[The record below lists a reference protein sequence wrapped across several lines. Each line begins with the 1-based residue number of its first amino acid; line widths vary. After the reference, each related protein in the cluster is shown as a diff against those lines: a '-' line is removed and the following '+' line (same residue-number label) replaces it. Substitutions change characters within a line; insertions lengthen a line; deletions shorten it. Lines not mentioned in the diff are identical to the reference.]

1 MTKIQGDLTMN
12 TRPWCYDNIEDY
24 DLDRST
30 LPKVLVARNACLN
43 CPRLIQCRIDAAALR
58 DKGTPPQSQVLG
70 AVAYGHDGKP
80 RDGAALVNYFNSRK
94 PEKSAPPHVSKIC

>member
-1 MTKIQGDLTMN
+1 MN

-30 LPKVLVARNACLN
+30 LPKVLVARAACLN
-43 CPRLIQCRIDAAALR
+43 CRRLLLCRNDAAALTAA
-58 DKGTPPQSQVLG
+58 GVPPLSQVLG

-80 RDGAALVNYFNSRK
+80 RDGVALVNYFNSRR
-94 PEKSAPPHVSKIC
+94 PEKSVPNNVSAVS